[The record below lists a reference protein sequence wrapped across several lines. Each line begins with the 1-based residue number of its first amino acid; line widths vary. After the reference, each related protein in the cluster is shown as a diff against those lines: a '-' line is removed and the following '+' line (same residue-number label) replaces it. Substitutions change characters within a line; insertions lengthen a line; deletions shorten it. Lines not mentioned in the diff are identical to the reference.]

1 MITVHEFRVHLKPA
15 CHGLVRRAVQQVP
28 ESFNEAR
35 LSDLIVVLGTSGLV
49 WPAAGVPYEGKKT
62 NSKII
67 EINPTE
73 NAFRDITDVY
83 VKDQSGLAMPKII
96 ELVRGYV

>member
-1 MITVHEFRVHLKPA
+1 VMFGE
-15 CHGLVRRAVQQVP
+15 AVQQVP

-35 LSDLIVVLGTSGLV
+35 LSDVIIVLGTSGVVL
-49 WPAAGVPYEGKKT
+49 PAARVPYEGKKT

-73 NAFRDITDVY
+73 NVFRDITDVY
-83 VKDQSGLAMPKII
+83 IKDQSGLAMPKII
-96 ELVRGYV
+96 ELVKGLH